1 MRQKRRQDGGRL
13 ACRLRYF
20 SGNVALVAR
29 DGKFRRP
36 RLAAY
41 NRSKA
46 WPVSIDK
53 RTDSIVLAEITRLR
67 NGGAKA
73 DATDDTRRV
82 VERLTGLPYERC
94 WR

>member
-1 MRQKRRQDGGRL
+1 MAAISLDDCAILGAVLLGWF
-13 ACRLRYF
+13 ACAMIVCWIISAHL
-20 SGNVALVAR
+20 
-29 DGKFRRP
+29 
-36 RLAAY
+36 
-41 NRSKA
+41 
-46 WPVSIDK
+46 SIDK

-73 DATDDTRRV
+73 DVTDDTRRI

>member
-13 ACRLRYF
+13 ACRLRF
-20 SGNVALVAR
+20 FPGNVALVAR
-29 DGKFRRP
+29 NGKFRRP

-73 DATDDTRRV
+73 DVTDDTRRV

>member
-20 SGNVALVAR
+20 PVAR
-29 DGKFRRP
+29 NGKFRRP

-53 RTDSIVLAEITRLR
+53 RTDSVVLAEITRLR

-73 DATDDTRRV
+73 DVTDDTRRV

>member
-1 MRQKRRQDGGRL
+1 MAAVSL
-13 ACRLRYF
+13 ADCVTFPGMLR
-20 SGNVALVAR
+20 SWQEN
-29 DGKFRRP
+29 GKFRRP